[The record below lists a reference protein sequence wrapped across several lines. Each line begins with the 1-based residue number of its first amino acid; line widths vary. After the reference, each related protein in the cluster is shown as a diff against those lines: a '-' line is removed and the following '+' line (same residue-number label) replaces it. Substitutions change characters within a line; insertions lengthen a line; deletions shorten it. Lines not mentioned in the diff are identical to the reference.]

1 MTYVVVLYFPIFPG
15 KYQYSPLKL
24 MKFQLHVKTFKNLLI
39 PMASQP
45 NLSIPQWI
53 LRTTMYLKWAPWITS
68 FYWCILIFFKCN
80 RDKFN
85 FYNKILRKPI
95 FLNIYQMNLNQL
107 TLVYPKIKILKFSD
121 NDTQIS
127 HNDTLVNPIIPK
139 ETQNLLFSLITQF
152 FWVSLRSSWLFW
164 YQCRSF
170 WYKLR

>member
-39 PMASQP
+39 PMASQL

-121 NDTQIS
+121 NDTQLS
-127 HNDTLVNPIIPK
+127 HNDTLVNPNNTKRNSKSIIFI
-139 ETQNLLFSLITQF
+139 NYSVLLSIIEIQLIVL
-152 FWVSLRSSWLFW
+152 VSMPFILV
-164 YQCRSF
+164 
-170 WYKLR
+170 